1 MDAKSGGGRSMK
13 KELEPHPIQLD
24 EVQAEKLVK
33 DRMKTM
39 DPAKVDFSEDFMNQL
54 HDKIMAKVE
63 QTEIQPKLATEKLP
77 FKLRLWWSKSAS
89 KSTSYVLTALV
100 VVMAGIGASKPMTS
114 LRTTPVAQASAQGD
128 AFVQE
133 ALKSPEAFE
142 EMIAGSLGQNDF
154 LVDVASRNFDHLNL
168 NDFDTLFG
176 TSTVG
181 LSHGASSRLEE
192 TQ

>member
-1 MDAKSGGGRSMK
+1 MK
-13 KELEPHPIQLD
+13 KELEHHPIQLD

-39 DPAKVDFSEDFMNQL
+39 DPGKVDFSEVFMNQL
-54 HDKIMAKVE
+54 HDKIMAQVE
-63 QTEIQPKLATEKLP
+63 QTEIQPKVANEKLP
-77 FKLRLWWSKSAS
+77 FRLRLWWQ
-89 KSTSYVLTALV
+89 KSTANKTTALMMMAL
-100 VVMAGIGASKPMTS
+100 VMVMSGAMVSKATSQKAGAAAVS
-114 LRTTPVAQASAQGD
+114 VAAANED
-128 AFVQE
+128 ALLQE

-142 EMIAGSLGQNDF
+142 DMIAGSLGQNDF

-181 LSHGASSRLEE
+181 LSRGASFNLEE
-192 TQ
+192 TR